1 MDGWL
6 AGWLVGNAVFS
17 ETARRIFLIFC
28 MKLGDYK
35 GSKVTQP
42 DFWKKYLIWRYS
54 RKRLQ
59 IIPKSD
65 TLIFFSKT
73 PLTIFL
79 VFGLKLVLN
88 MTFNLNEPIFQKNLQ
103 FGDIW
108 PRNRQKI
115 AQIEVFG
122 HFLDFASVV
131 FLDFAHNNRWAWY
144 LVVFLQFAGP
154 LNIFLLLIKSF
165 VFERNQKSEAYSEP
179 KTYNFMGKEN
189 SNYSPSISLSWSKD
203 EKNLSN
209 FDLPTQFS
217 NNLCSISVY
226 VSISK

>member
-1 MDGWL
+1 M
-6 AGWLVGNAVFS
+6 
-17 ETARRIFLIFC
+17 R
-28 MKLGDYK
+28 
-35 GSKVTQP
+35 
-42 DFWKKYLIWRYS
+42 
-54 RKRLQ
+54 
-59 IIPKSD
+59 
-65 TLIFFSKT
+65 
-73 PLTIFL
+73 
-79 VFGLKLVLN
+79 
-88 MTFNLNEPIFQKNLQ
+88 PIFQKNLQ